1 MKHVKLPEPIG
12 ASATCTDPKH
22 SQCVIKERIAKGD
35 AGQNL
40 IPFQI
45 ALEERAVTHLCEEI
59 ENLTERPK
67 DIHR

>member
-1 MKHVKLPEPIG
+1 MKHVKQSG
-12 ASATCTDPKH
+12 AKRHVVFTDPKH

-67 DIHR
+67 R

>member
-1 MKHVKLPEPIG
+1 MLNSQNQSEQAPRV
-12 ASATCTDPKH
+12 TDPKH
-22 SQCVIKERIAKGD
+22 SQCVIKECIAKGD

-45 ALEERAVTHLCEEI
+45 ALEERTVTHLCEEI

-67 DIHR
+67 DQ